1 MKLLDLDFATV
12 SGGGS
17 SHLKEQDGGSGK
29 FLQRKLAIA
38 AGYCLMAVVLAVC
51 LGSLGFD
58 NFYKKE
64 FPKVVNNLN
73 QLSEIAEKHKAA
85 SIAPSEPQEIKDQ
98 IDYAKLKDEMRSK
111 FKLPPRVQNSSEEA
125 DTRIVL
131 FQIEDILKSKKS
143 FESKT
148 VESAEIVMN
157 RKMDISNLEYA
168 IEHLG
173 DCVPEIKEK
182 RKKASKANLK
192 EAIHETE
199 KKIYVTP
206 PERMRLPY

>member
-1 MKLLDLDFATV
+1 MT
-12 SGGGS
+12 
-17 SHLKEQDGGSGK
+17 EPDGGSAK
-29 FLQRKLAIA
+29 FLQRKLSLAV
-38 AGYCLMAVVLAVC
+38 GYCVMAVVLTVC
-51 LGSLGFD
+51 LGCLGFVS
-58 NFYKKE
+58 FYNNE

-73 QLSEIAEKHKAA
+73 QLSGIAEKHKGA
-85 SIAPSEPQEIKDQ
+85 SIEPSEPKEIKDR
-98 IDYAKLKDEMRSK
+98 IDYASLKDEMRSK
-111 FKLPPRVQNSSEEA
+111 FKLPPRVQSSTEEA
-125 DTRIVL
+125 DTRTVL
-131 FQIEDILKSKKS
+131 VQMEDILKSKKS

-148 VESAEIVMN
+148 VESAETIMN
-157 RKMDISNLEYA
+157 RKMDIGNLEYA

-173 DCVPEIKEK
+173 DRVPEIKEK